1 MSQSEV
7 YTVSVIDLM
16 HKPGQMREA
25 SLDILTPESMGQGI
39 AVIPMG
45 TELDLDVR
53 FESVHEGILVTGEV
67 FVDADAE
74 CSRCL
79 EPLTVPI
86 EVDFQELFTY
96 SVSSEDDHSVIDEQ
110 INLEQVIRDAV
121 VLNLPL
127 HPLCQI
133 DCLGLC
139 VECGVKMSENPHH
152 VHEAPVDSRWIALK
166 ELQQQDPLNLNLQP
180 EKE

>member
-25 SLDILTPESMGQGI
+25 SLDILTPESMGEGI

-67 FVDADAE
+67 YVDADAE

-79 EPLTVPI
+79 EPRTLPI
-86 EVDFQELFTY
+86 EVDFQELFT
-96 SVSSEDDHSVIDEQ
+96 
-110 INLEQVIRDAV
+110 
-121 VLNLPL
+121 
-127 HPLCQI
+127 
-133 DCLGLC
+133 
-139 VECGVKMSENPHH
+139 
-152 VHEAPVDSRWIALK
+152 
-166 ELQQQDPLNLNLQP
+166 
-180 EKE
+180 

>member
-1 MSQSEV
+1 MSESIV
-7 YTVSVIDLM
+7 YTVAVNDLM
-16 HKPGQMREA
+16 HKPGQMRELK
-25 SLDILTPESMGQGI
+25 LDILTPESMGEGI
-39 AVIPMG
+39 SIIPMG
-45 TELDLDVR
+45 AELDLDVR

-79 EPLTVPI
+79 DPLTVPV

-96 SVSSEDDHSVIDEQ
+96 SLSNEDDHVVEDEQ

-121 VLNLPL
+121 VLNLPF
-127 HPLCQI
+127 HPLCST

-139 VECGVKMSENPHH
+139 VDCGAKMTDNPHH
-152 VHEAPVDSRWIALK
+152 VHEAPIDSRWNALQELIEQEPKK
-166 ELQQQDPLNLNLQP
+166 E
-180 EKE
+180 

>member
-1 MSQSEV
+1 MSEPSD
-7 YTVSVIDLM
+7 YLVSVIDLM
-16 HKPGQMREA
+16 HKPGQMREV
-25 SLDILTPESMGQGI
+25 SLDIITPEPMGGGI
-39 AVIPMG
+39 AVIPAG
-45 TELDLDVR
+45 TALDLDAR
-53 FESVHEGILVTGEV
+53 LESVHEGILVTGEV

-96 SVSSEDDHSVIDEQ
+96 SVSSEDDHAVKDEEV
-110 INLEQVIRDAV
+110 NLDQVIRDAV

-139 VECGVKMSENPHH
+139 VECGVKLSENPNH
-152 VHEAPVDSRWIALK
+152 VHEAPVDSRWIALQ
-166 ELQQQDPLNLNLQP
+166 ELQQQDSLNKNLQP